1 MSAIKV
7 SKRGGVKE
15 VFDAKKIEK
24 VLAWAVDG
32 LEGVSVEELQA
43 ATKLMYFDGIKTS
56 DIHNGLI
63 TAAGSVISLD
73 KGNYTFVAARLLLQK
88 LYKETAGGIEYP
100 SLESYINKGVEE
112 GVLNPQLLTFDMK
125 RLEAEIDPKRDF
137 LFTYLGLQ
145 TLADR
150 YFIRTQQKAGKDNRI
165 IEMPQHFWMR
175 VAMGLCLNEQAREDK
190 AIEFYHLLSKLDFVD
205 STPTLFNSGTKHSQ
219 LSSCYL
225 NTVADSISADPGQ
238 NKYAS
243 IFGTIEECANLSKY
257 AGGIG
262 TDWTRVRPEGD
273 PIIGTNGKSS
283 GIVPYLKVFNDTAV
297 AVNQGGKRNGAFAAY
312 LEIWHADV
320 EDFMEL
326 KKNSGEERRRTHDI
340 FPAIWAC
347 DLFFKRVEENGMWS
361 LFSPK
366 EFPELHDLYGEEFEA
381 RYIEIEKEGKY
392 RKQVPAVELWRKWIT
407 MLFETGHPWV
417 TFKDEA
423 NRRNPQDHV
432 GRIHC
437 SNLCTEITLNTS
449 DEETAVC
456 NLGSINLSRI
466 KDDAHLEQVVHSA
479 IRMLD
484 NVIDINFYPSER
496 ARNSNMRH
504 RPIGMG
510 VMGYYEWLVK
520 NGIDFESEEHIKAA
534 DELFEKISYY
544 AIKASVDLAKERGC
558 YPSFGGSKWHRGIL
572 PIDTARTK
580 ETVLGKQAWDELRK
594 EVVKHGVRN
603 SNMMAIAP
611 TATISNIAGTEPTI
625 EPPFKRTYTKTNLSG
640 TFMVAAPSMKYGRP
654 ELVKEAFDID
664 QTWVI
669 RAAAARQKWIDQAQ
683 SINIFVKEGIKGKDL
698 AALYM
703 LAWKSGLKTTYY
715 LRSQSAEL
723 KKGDKRVVG
732 EAIPQSEETKVVDAP
747 EQEAPAK
754 FCTLEDIQNGCESC
768 Q

>member
-297 AVNQGGKRNGAFAAY
+297 AVNQCFAPDTLVRVPDGVRA
-312 LEIWHADV
+312 IQDV
-320 EDFMEL
+320 QV
-326 KKNSGEERRRTHDI
+326 G
-340 FPAIWAC
+340 
-347 DLFFKRVEENGMWS
+347 DLVLGM
-361 LFSPK
+361 
-366 EFPELHDLYGEEFEA
+366 
-381 RYIEIEKEGKY
+381 
-392 RKQVPAVELWRKWIT
+392 
-407 MLFETGHPWV
+407 
-417 TFKDEA
+417 
-423 NRRNPQDHV
+423 
-432 GRIHC
+432 
-437 SNLCTEITLNTS
+437 
-449 DEETAVC
+449 
-456 NLGSINLSRI
+456 
-466 KDDAHLEQVVHSA
+466 
-479 IRMLD
+479 
-484 NVIDINFYPSER
+484 
-496 ARNSNMRH
+496 
-504 RPIGMG
+504 
-510 VMGYYEWLVK
+510 
-520 NGIDFESEEHIKAA
+520 
-534 DELFEKISYY
+534 
-544 AIKASVDLAKERGC
+544 
-558 YPSFGGSKWHRGIL
+558 RGI
-572 PIDTARTK
+572 
-580 ETVLGKQAWDELRK
+580 
-594 EVVKHGVRN
+594 
-603 SNMMAIAP
+603 S
-611 TATISNIAGTEPTI
+611 
-625 EPPFKRTYTKTNLSG
+625 
-640 TFMVAAPSMKYGRP
+640 
-654 ELVKEAFDID
+654 
-664 QTWVI
+664 
-669 RAAAARQKWIDQAQ
+669 
-683 SINIFVKEGIKGKDL
+683 
-698 AALYM
+698 
-703 LAWKSGLKTTYY
+703 
-715 LRSQSAEL
+715 
-723 KKGDKRVVG
+723 
-732 EAIPQSEETKVVDAP
+732 
-747 EQEAPAK
+747 
-754 FCTLEDIQNGCESC
+754 
-768 Q
+768 